1 MLRSYF
7 TLQVSLGTPTPHRE
21 FHQAGMSIRL
31 AINFSTDWA
40 CVSHAS
46 DMLGVCIR
54 IEATKPR
61 TSGIMEAPDRF
72 PNYGSHQVCAVIRLG
87 RNEAVVGRQQ
97 VVVGGGR

>member
-1 MLRSYF
+1 METNEDPRIF
-7 TLQVSLGTPTPHRE
+7 ITCVSRAE
-21 FHQAGMSIRL
+21 VARL
-31 AINFSTDWA
+31 AIGFSTDWA
-40 CVSHAS
+40 CVSHTS